1 MSALVP
7 RRRLGATGPFVSALG
22 LGCMQIG
29 SGGAAGEARAH
40 AALARALELGIDFF
54 DTADVY
60 GSGASETALAPFLA
74 GARDRVFLAT
84 KFGQQPAGS
93 ERRVDGRPEYVAR
106 ACEES
111 LRRLRV
117 DVIDLYYQHR
127 VDPEVPIE
135 DTMGAMKRLVE
146 QGKVRYLGL
155 SEAAPATL
163 RRAHAVHPVTALQT
177 EYSLW
182 TRDPENEVLRTCR
195 ELGVGFVAYSPL
207 GRGMLAGAVAGEAS
221 LAADDWRRRHPR
233 FQGENLTRNVAAV
246 RPLERIAQRMNA
258 TPAQVALAWVL
269 AREPTIV
276 PIPGTTNPAHL
287 ASNAAAASLAMR
299 ADDLAQLDAAFP
311 PGVAAG
317 ARHNDVAMRYM
328 NG

>member
-1 MSALVP
+1 
-7 RRRLGATGPFVSALG
+7 
-22 LGCMQIG
+22 MQIG
-29 SGGAAGEARAH
+29 SGGAAGESRAL
-40 AALARALELGIDFF
+40 AALARAVDLGIDFL

-60 GSGASETALAPFLA
+60 GEGASETTLARFLA
-74 GARDRVFLAT
+74 VARDRVFLAT
-84 KFGQQPAGS
+84 KFGQQFAGS
-93 ERRVDGRPEYVAR
+93 ARRVDGRPEYVAR
-106 ACEES
+106 ACDQS

-127 VDPEVPIE
+127 VDPEVPVE
-135 DTMGAMKRLVE
+135 ETMGAMKRLVE
-146 QGKVRYLGL
+146 QGKVRYVGM

-182 TRDPENEVLRTCR
+182 TRDPEQEVLRTCR

-207 GRGMLAGAVAGEAS
+207 GRGMLAGAVREDAS
-221 LAADDWRRRHPR
+221 LAPDDWRRKNPR
-233 FQGENLTRNVAAV
+233 FQEGNLARNVTAM

-258 TPAQVALAWVL
+258 SPAQVALAWVL

-276 PIPGTTNPAHL
+276 PIFGTTNPAHV
-287 ASNAAAASLAMR
+287 ASNAEATRLALS
-299 ADDLAQLDAAFP
+299 AGDIAELEAAFP
-311 PGVAAG
+311 PGIASG